1 MRINLSFVIGSIL
14 LLAVGLLPIWSQDG
28 SETAPFAGSIT
39 RNKEPVAGAQVILT
53 NPANGK
59 QYKTKTDRKGE
70 YVIMGVAVGTYKIV
84 VIGSAREI
92 LYLNNG
98 HVIDGQRFPVDVSNP
113 QASGGVASQVDN
125 HQNRA
130 KERMADENAK
140 VASLNALLVQAQ
152 NAMQSQKW
160 NDAEIYLQRV
170 FEAYPATTRWELYK
184 AFGDVEVHLQKD
196 KDAVLAYGKGI
207 EVAQA
212 VVLGTAP
219 EDPRAPNHDP
229 ALAAAGLEQM
239 LISQGNAYSRLN
251 QLDEAVM
258 SFKRAAEA
266 IPNAT
271 LAYYDLCAVEFNS
284 GKVDDAVAA
293 CDKSISASP
302 SNADAWYLKGSVL
315 YEAGKTKDAGAPLPG
330 TVEALHKYL
339 ELDPHGAHAAEVNA
353 ILRALGQK

>member
-1 MRINLSFVIGSIL
+1 MRVNLSFAIGPIL
-14 LLAVGLLPIWSQDG
+14 LLTVGLVPVRSQDS
-28 SETAPFAGSIT
+28 SETAPLAGSIT
-39 RNKEPVAGAQVILT
+39 RNKEPVADAQVILT
-53 NPANGK
+53 NMSTGR
-59 QYKTKTDRKGE
+59 QYKTKTDGKGE
-70 YVIMGVAVGTYKIV
+70 YVIMGVAVGSYKIV

-98 HVIDGQRFPVDVSNP
+98 HVIDGHRFPIDVSNP
-113 QASGGVASQVDN
+113 QASGGVASQADN
-125 HQNRA
+125 KNRA
-130 KERMADENAK
+130 KERMAEENAK

-152 NAMQSQKW
+152 NAMRSQKW
-160 NDAEIYLQRV
+160 NDAEIALQRV
-170 FEAYPATTRWELYK
+170 FEAYPETTRWELYK
-184 AFGDVEVHLQKD
+184 AFGDVEAHLQKD

-229 ALAAAGLEQM
+229 ALATAGLEQM

-251 QLDEAVM
+251 QLDEAVV
-258 SFKRAAEA
+258 SFQRAAEA

-271 LAYYDLCAVEFNS
+271 VAYYDLCAAEFNS
-284 GKVDDAVAA
+284 GKMDDAVAA
-293 CDKSISASP
+293 CDKSISANP

-315 YEAGKTKDAGAPLPG
+315 YQAGRTKDAGAPLPG

-339 ELDPHGAHAAEVNA
+339 ELDPHGAHAAEVNS
-353 ILRALGQK
+353 ILQALGQK